1 VLENL
6 LDTAF
11 QFKRVSSTLA
21 SSLFHQKEVMA
32 VTARNIP
39 GMGPWAGE
47 KSIFDTLAD
56 ETAYLHETAGNIR
69 EGLLSLIDVRINAVS
84 YEMNRA
90 MRVIAVFSALV
101 LIPTLIGQTLGTNIL
116 SAPFTLYLWEVTAWI
131 IISLLVVGWIF
142 YRPGRLR

>member
-1 VLENL
+1 MLENL

-69 EGLLSLIDVRINAVS
+69 EALFSLIDARIN
-84 YEMNRA
+84 
-90 MRVIAVFSALV
+90 AVFSALV

-116 SAPFTLYLWEVTAWI
+116 GAPFTLYLWEVTAWI

>member
-1 VLENL
+1 MLENL

-11 QFKRVSSTLA
+11 QFKRVRSTLA

-32 VTARNIP
+32 VIARNIP

-47 KSIFDTLAD
+47 KSVFDALAD
-56 ETAYLHETAGNIR
+56 ETAYLHETAGNTR
-69 EGLLSLIDVRINAVS
+69 EGLLSLIDARINAVS

-116 SAPFTLYLWEVTAWI
+116 SAPFSLYLWEVTAWT
-131 IISLLVVGWIF
+131 IISMLVVGWIF
-142 YRPGRLR
+142 YRLGWLR

>member
-1 VLENL
+1 MLENL

-32 VTARNIP
+32 VIARNIP

-47 KSIFDTLAD
+47 KSVFDALAD

-69 EGLLSLIDVRINAVS
+69 EGLFSLIDARIN
-84 YEMNRA
+84 
-90 MRVIAVFSALV
+90 AVFSALV

-116 SAPFTLYLWEVTAWI
+116 GAPFTLYLWEVTAWT

-142 YRPGRLR
+142 YRPGWLR